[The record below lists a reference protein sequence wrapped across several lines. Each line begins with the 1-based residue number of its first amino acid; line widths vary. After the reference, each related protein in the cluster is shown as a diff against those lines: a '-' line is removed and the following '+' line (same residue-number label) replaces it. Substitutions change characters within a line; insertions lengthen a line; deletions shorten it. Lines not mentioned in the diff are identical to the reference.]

1 MGKLTTR
8 EKLRACLDDG
18 MKTYFIIFDKAL
30 DDVYGYD
37 ITGREIIIRNSYR
50 GCNHMISVV
59 RAYSM
64 LDAIALVKKEEG
76 RLLGS

>member
-37 ITGREIIIRNSYR
+37 ITGREIIIRNSYK
-50 GCNHMISVV
+50 GCSHMISVV

>member
-1 MGKLTTR
+1 MGKLSTT
-8 EKLRACLDDG
+8 EKLRACLEDG
-18 MKTYFIIFDKAL
+18 MKTYFIIYNSDT

-37 ITGREIIIRNSYR
+37 ITGREIIIRKSYR
-50 GCNHMISVV
+50 GCSDMISVV

-64 LDAIALVKKEEG
+64 LDAIALVKKEDG

>member
-1 MGKLTTR
+1 MSKLTTT

-18 MKTYFIIFDKAL
+18 KKTYLIIFDKTL

-37 ITGREIIIRNSYR
+37 ITGREIIIRESYK
-50 GCNHMISVV
+50 GCSHMITVV

-64 LDAIALVKKEEG
+64 LDAIALVKKEED
-76 RLLGS
+76 RLIAS

>member
-1 MGKLTTR
+1 MSKLSTT
-8 EKLRACLDDG
+8 EKLRACLKDG
-18 MKTYFIIFDKAL
+18 MKPQFIIFDQGL

-37 ITGREIIIRNSYR
+37 ITGKEIIIRNSYK
-50 GCNHMISVV
+50 GCNHMVSVV
-59 RAYSM
+59 RAHSM